1 MPDKGANYVLPTLVQ
16 IDHGAEIVQTEIF
29 GPIMYVFKFSD
40 IDEVIALNNS
50 VP

>member
-1 MPDKGANYVLPTLVQ
+1 MPAKGPNYVLPTLVE
-16 IDHGAEIVQTEIF
+16 IDHSAEIVQTEIF
-29 GPIMYVFKFSD
+29 GPILYVFKFKD